1 MSSGYDNIDVEEIKK
16 RGIKFGNTPGVLN
29 DAVAD
34 MAVLLTL
41 MTSRRYME
49 GREAIERCTKRE
61 FFSQYNIKHKNSSQL
76 KFSVMRITL
85 FWNTFGSIA
94 GEALNYLFP

>member
-49 GREAIERCTKRE
+49 GRDAIERCT
-61 FFSQYNIKHKNSSQL
+61 
-76 KFSVMRITL
+76 
-85 FWNTFGSIA
+85 
-94 GEALNYLFP
+94 